1 MTSFEPPTG
10 MEDLSSQADSVIT
23 EREQLAR
30 ERAELE
36 QERALVRQ
44 RRTIEDQPVIGGP
57 VVEPTGEPS
66 PSAPVVIDPTGAEYE
81 LGEDGYPQRDGSG
94 QPIPRGEYDRDD
106 NGLVLLD
113 DEGKPRPV
121 WPYRTVELEGR
132 TIQVRV
138 PSAAALQAF
147 SMSVAKGVPDK
158 KQQEMV
164 ALFVRRH
171 ISDRSYNDLLES
183 MMDPD
188 GGFTI
193 DMFGDLMREIAT
205 LGSGRP
211 TGPS

>member
-10 MEDLSSQADSVIT
+10 MEDLSSQADSVIS

-36 QERALVRQ
+36 QERALVRR
-44 RRTIEDQPVIGGP
+44 RRTIEDQTVIGGP

-66 PSAPVVIDPTGAEYE
+66 PSSPAVIDPTGVEYE

-121 WPYRTVELEGR
+121 WPHQTVELGGR

-138 PSAAALQAF
+138 PAAAALQAF
-147 SMSVAKGVPDK
+147 SMGVSKYTPEK
-158 KQQEMV
+158 KQNEMV

-171 ISDRSYNDLLES
+171 ISDRSYNDLLEY

-188 GGFTI
+188 DPFTI
-193 DMFGDLMREIAT
+193 ESFGDLMKEIAT

-211 TGPS
+211 TPPS